1 MSVFKK
7 ILIGTT
13 ALVALYTT
21 ALQVFPHEEVS
32 PAAFLNHLSQI
43 VLCFVSFWLFLKEPI
58 RSNKFIFLNFVFAF
72 SVAII
77 VFMNDFVGYG
87 YALLTE
93 VKFAN
98 IIFWQYSSIAFF
110 FFLSFAVAYIVID
123 SVFHELK
130 IHLKYAVVAVGLLL
144 YFGYYF
150 YPYFKDPMTLYKTED
165 ILQWKALRTQLGSS
179 NALQGMLASGDE
191 HQLAVELANNV
202 RLQSWQDAIPVGDL
216 YPDKNFSRI
225 EELVPYLE
233 GDNYQILVLRPMYR
247 DIVYVNNLLVALI
260 ILFFGYQYTKDPP
273 QGAYIDKIMFI
284 FLLFCSM
291 EILHNWAFIKSLEW
305 RTWKDISIFG
315 QYVTVCIEWLMVLF
329 FSLRLRF
336 ITSVQGEFYE
346 TELAAN
352 PRRITRW
359 RDWIDNLVLSQFFN
373 FKLFN
378 GRMFQDTSAK

>member
-7 ILIGTT
+7 ILIGS
-13 ALVALYTT
+13 VVVVGGYSV

-32 PAAFLNHLSQI
+32 TAAFFNHLSQI
-43 VLCFVSFWLFLKEPI
+43 ALFFVSVWLFLKEPI
-58 RSNKFIFLNFVFAF
+58 RSNKFVFLNFILAF
-72 SVAII
+72 FVAILG
-77 VFMNDFVGYG
+77 FADDFIGYSIFTDG
-87 YALLTE
+87 
-93 VKFAN
+93 KFAN
-98 IIFWQYSSIAFF
+98 ILSWQYSSIAFF
-110 FFLSFAVAYIVID
+110 FFLFLAVAYIVFD
-123 SVFHELK
+123 SIWHGRK
-130 IHLKYAVVAVGLLL
+130 TYLKYLFVAGGVLLL
-144 YFGYYF
+144 FVICF

-165 ILQWKALRTQLGSS
+165 ILQWKALHSELVNS
-179 NALQGMLASGDE
+179 NSLQALLNSGDR

-202 RLQSWQDAIPVGDL
+202 RLQSWQDAVPLGDL
-216 YPDKNFSRI
+216 YPDRNFARI

-233 GDNYQILVLRPMYR
+233 GENYQILVLKPMYR
-247 DIVYVNNLLVALI
+247 DIVYVNNFLVGLI

-284 FLLFCSM
+284 FLLFSSM

-305 RTWKDISIFG
+305 KAWKDISIFG

-329 FSLRLRF
+329 FALRLRF

-352 PRRITRW
+352 PHRITRW